1 MSQDKELAIQ
11 MQFLEEATDY
21 LNTLESVLL
30 EINSSNRIDL
40 EKINAALRA
49 AHSIKGGAGMMGFRK
64 LSDLS
69 HRLEDCFKVLKTQKN
84 SLHLDTELQSLL
96 LSGVDWLRQIVDLHS
111 EGNIIDEQ
119 WLASNC
125 YPVFAQLHERLG
137 DPTPEDATTMFSPE
151 EGQDILP
158 LLFETEVEGCLQRL
172 EVALAETSQPG
183 LREEIST
190 MAMEL
195 GGLGEM
201 LQLEAFT
208 QLCQS
213 IADRLE
219 TAAPDEI
226 TAIAQ
231 AALGLWRRSQA
242 LVLTNQLENL
252 PRQISPDDIANSSSP
267 TTAEMPKIAHPLI
280 FGEEASG
287 EIEDDLLAANFQA
300 LEAVFADENM
310 AAAYPDL
317 LTESTLLEDIQQ
329 YITGHQQLN
338 AKNEPKI
345 EFKPEPKP
353 ESVTESI
360 TISHRF
366 ENGENTV
373 RVPSKEL
380 EQINDLFGEII
391 IQRNGLNLHLERL
404 RKLMGNLYQR
414 VQTLERENQKLRT
427 GYDKIATQNFSASD
441 LTSPAIATDSQFNSP
456 QLAYANPETIPGINV
471 GFDALEMDRYNELS
485 LLSQDVMETIV
496 QVQEVSTDLQVSLD
510 DTDKIARKFNKT
522 SKQLQSR
529 LTRIRMRPLS
539 DMVDRFPRALRDLSV
554 EYGKNVHLK
563 VEGATTL
570 IERSILEALT
580 DPLMHL
586 LRNAFDHG
594 IEAPEIRQRRGKPEQ
609 GLITIQAAQQNNR
622 ITIKISDD
630 GQGIS
635 IDKIRNRAIAM
646 GLDHNLINNASD
658 EELLS
663 LIFEPGF
670 STCEQVTALSGRGV
684 GMDVVRNNLKQVR
697 GDIKVDTELGQGT
710 TFTLLV
716 PFTLSVA
723 RVLLVEINRMLL
735 AFPTDV
741 VEEMFLLQKELVFPM
756 ASSEMLNYK
765 GTMLPLIRLGQYFEF
780 NCPRYDHYELETPAA
795 INANSVLI
803 VNSGNQLVAVVVER
817 CWGEQEVAIRHVEGN
832 ISLPKGFSN
841 CIILGDGR
849 VVPLVNINEL
859 FYWIANHE
867 RTPKDN
873 QLPSTRLKTV
883 FLTPSHNQPAESPR
897 NNKGSIL
904 IIDDSINVRRFLA
917 LTLEK
922 GGYQVEQ
929 AKDGQDALE
938 KLQSGLRVQAVICDI
953 EMPRVDGY
961 GFLGRIKSNAEL
973 KNIPVAMLTSRSS
986 AKHRQLAIQLGAQ
999 AYFSKPYNEQELLR
1013 TLESMMMSV
1022 N

>member
-1 MSQDKELAIQ
+1 MSKDKELEIQ

-30 EINSSNRIDL
+30 EINSSKRIEL

-49 AHSIKGGAGMMGFRK
+49 AHSIKGGAGMMGFRE
-64 LSDLS
+64 LSNLS

-119 WLASNC
+119 WLESNC
-125 YPVFAQLHERLG
+125 YPVFTKLHHHLG
-137 DPTPEDATTMFSPE
+137 DPTPEDATTILSPE
-151 EGQDILP
+151 EGQGIIP
-158 LLFETEVEGCLQRL
+158 LLFETEVEGSLQRL
-172 EVALAETSQPG
+172 EAILADTSQPN
-183 LREEIST
+183 LQEEVST

-201 LQLEAFT
+201 LQLQAFT
-208 QLCQS
+208 ELCQS
-213 IADRLE
+213 VVSYLE
-219 TAAPDEI
+219 TSTSDNVAK
-226 TAIAQ
+226 IAQ
-231 AALGLWRRSQA
+231 AALNAWRRSQA
-242 LVLTNQLENL
+242 LVLTNQLDNL
-252 PRQISPDDIANSSSP
+252 PRQISLDNIASSSP
-267 TTAEMPKIAHPLI
+267 NLPEQSPSQPTEVSDENLVEDEILTT
-280 FGEEASG
+280 
-287 EIEDDLLAANFQA
+287 NFQA
-300 LEAVFADENM
+300 LEAAFANENI
-310 AAAYPDL
+310 PE
-317 LTESTLLEDIQQ
+317 ESAVPIPNPQELIHTD
-329 YITGHQQLN
+329 HQSL
-338 AKNEPKI
+338 EPKTD
-345 EFKPEPKP
+345 P
-353 ESVTESI
+353 VAA
-360 TISHRF
+360 SHRS
-366 ENGENTV
+366 ELGENTV

-380 EQINDLFGEII
+380 QGINDLFGEII
-391 IQRNGLNLHLERL
+391 IQRNGLNLQLERL
-404 RKLMGNLYQR
+404 RKLIGNLSQR

-427 GYDKIATQNFSASD
+427 GYDKIATHHSQPSNFS
-441 LTSPAIATDSQFNSP
+441 SPAIATNSELHSP
-456 QLAYANPETIPGINV
+456 QLAFTNNQPLQAVNV
-471 GFDALEMDRYNELS
+471 GFDALEMDRYSELS

-522 SKQLQSR
+522 SKQLQSK
-529 LTRIRMRPLS
+529 LTRLRMRPLS
-539 DMVDRFPRALRDLSV
+539 DLVDRFPRALRDLSV
-554 EYGKNVHLK
+554 EYGKNVQLK
-563 VEGATTL
+563 VEGANTL
-570 IERSILEALT
+570 IERNILEALT

-594 IEAPEIRQRRGKPEQ
+594 IETPDIRRSRGKPDQ
-609 GLITIQAAQQNNR
+609 GLITIQASQQNNR
-622 ITIKISDD
+622 IVIKVSDD
-630 GQGIS
+630 GQGVS
-635 IDKIRNRAIAM
+635 LDKIRNRAIAM
-646 GLDHNLINNASD
+646 GLDHNLIHNASD

-670 STCEQVTALSGRGV
+670 STCEQVTPLSGRGV

-697 GDIKVDTELGQGT
+697 GDIKVDTELGRGT
-710 TFTLLV
+710 TFNLLV

-723 RVLLVEINRMLL
+723 KVLLVETNRMLL

-741 VEEMFLLQKELVFPM
+741 VEEMFLLQSELIFPM
-756 ASSEMLNYK
+756 ANREMLNYK
-765 GTMLPLIRLGQYFEF
+765 GSMLPLIRLGQYFEF

-803 VNSGNQLVAVVVER
+803 VNSGNQLLAVVVER
-817 CWGEQEVAIRHVEGN
+817 CWGEQEVAIRNVEGH
-832 ISLPKGFSN
+832 IPLPKSFSN
-841 CIILGDGR
+841 CTILGDGR

-859 FYWIANHE
+859 LYWIANHKATAKE
-867 RTPKDN
+867 H
-873 QLPSTRLKTV
+873 QLPSARLKSV
-883 FLTPSHNQPAESPR
+883 FLAPTHNQPVEISR
-897 NNKGSIL
+897 KNKGSIL

-938 KLQSGLRVQAVICDI
+938 KLESGLRVQAVICDI

-961 GFLGRIKSNAEL
+961 GFLGRVKAHQEL

-986 AKHRQLAIQLGAQ
+986 EKHRQLAMQLGAQ

-1013 TLESMMMSV
+1013 TLESIMLSV